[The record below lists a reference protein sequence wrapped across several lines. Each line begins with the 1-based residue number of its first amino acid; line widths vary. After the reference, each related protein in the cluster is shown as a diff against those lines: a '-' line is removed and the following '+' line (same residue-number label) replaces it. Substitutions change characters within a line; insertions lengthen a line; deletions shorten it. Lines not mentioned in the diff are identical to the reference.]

1 MDNLN
6 YKFEN
11 YLLKLARSK
20 RMSYEMMHK
29 KKEALF
35 WAMVNMLCI
44 IIVPVLLSFT
54 SFGIPVVKMITNLGL
69 LSNLF
74 MHTYVILRN
83 PKSLE
88 QEMSEDKFSSQQPG
102 QKEKILV
109 KLLRPP
115 KTVQTSSFELPSLQD
130 SPSPVAPQQITYDV
144 ETEIISRYFK
154 MEAGVL
160 ITPKGVVIKHCRC
173 PVLNYKCRLC
183 PFRTY
188 PLAYFKSWFW
198 GTAGLANEECPYCGV
213 GFIMFKDEYET
224 LLKGSYPLHHCICH
238 CYYCKYAKH
247 RPLRPRVNLI
257 PDINHC
263 SCICRQCRGIED
275 IVHGIQPLEDGKQFR
290 IFQIPLSNS
299 HEEKSS
305 HSLLSRVTTSF
316 NSRQFPLKSQILRN
330 IISIGDCKNLQIHS
344 EVWRRFGINPFN
356 LVTWI
361 ANLRAWVSNTIL
373 KRLVE
378 EMALIDHKLQWHG
391 LSLITIGEVGLDIL
405 RATAYSEQIS
415 REIPSLAQMLPF
427 LEICANQQYV
437 VQRIRELAVGN
448 NMREFSGQSTGNCR
462 DPMWSGYV
470 PSDSELV
477 MHLVM
482 TYLDAMLPPM
492 DLEPRKRTFS
502 TVFFSKSP
510 KMPPQNEIAIIQ
522 QNARPTSYQV
532 LVKGKI
538 CPIPTGHNNIF
549 FTLLLFIH
557 CIKKFHQS
565 TLGKTNIG
573 PAGLN
578 MLWIIDDV

>member
-1 MDNLN
+1 MDDFN

-54 SFGIPVVKMITNLGL
+54 SFGIPVVKMITNLCL
-69 LSNLF
+69 LSNLS
-74 MHTYVILRN
+74 MHMYVILRN

-88 QEMSEDKFSSQQPG
+88 QEMSEDKFSSQQLAP
-102 QKEKILV
+102 KDKILV
-109 KLLRPP
+109 KLIRPP
-115 KTVQTSSFELPSLQD
+115 KTEEAKPLDPPPSE
-130 SPSPVAPQQITYDV
+130 SYESPVATWHQISCDADTK
-144 ETEIISRYFK
+144 IISIYFK
-154 MEAGVL
+154 LETGAL
-160 ITPKGVVIKHCRC
+160 ITPKGVVIKPCRC

-183 PFRTY
+183 PFRAY

-198 GTAGLANEECPYCGV
+198 GGAELTNEECPYCGV
-213 GFIMFKDEYET
+213 GFVMYKDEYEN
-224 LLKGSYPLHHCICH
+224 LLKRSYPLHDCICH
-238 CYYCKYAKH
+238 CYYCRYAKD
-247 RPLRPRVNLI
+247 RPLQPRVNLI
-257 PDINHC
+257 PDSNHC

-275 IVHGIQPLEDGKQFR
+275 IIHGLQPLDDERQFR
-290 IFQIPLSNS
+290 IFKIPLSQYNEENS
-299 HEEKSS
+299 HY
-305 HSLLSRVTTSF
+305 SLLARETTS
-316 NSRQFPLKSQILRN
+316 NLRQSPIKSQILKN
-330 IISIGDCKNLQIHS
+330 ITNIGNCKNFQIHS

-361 ANLRAWVSNTIL
+361 ANLRAWISNTIL

-378 EMALIDHKLQWHG
+378 EMAMIDHKLQWHG
-391 LSLITIGEVGLDIL
+391 LSLIAIGEVGLDIL
-405 RATAYSEQIS
+405 RATACSEQIS
-415 REIPSLAQMLPF
+415 RNIPSLAQLLPF
-427 LEICANQQYV
+427 LKICGNQQYL

-448 NMREFSGQSTGNCR
+448 NMREFSGQSRGNCR
-462 DPMWSGYV
+462 DPMWSDYV

-477 MHLVM
+477 MHLVI
-482 TYLDAMLPPM
+482 TYFDAMLPPM
-492 DLEPRKRTFS
+492 DLEPRKQTFS
-502 TVFFSKSP
+502 TIFFSKTSE
-510 KMPPQNEIAIIQ
+510 MPPQREIAIIQ
-522 QNARPTSYQV
+522 QNACPPSYHV

-538 CPIPTGHNNIF
+538 CQIPSGHNNIF
-549 FTLLLFIH
+549 FALLLFIH

-578 MLWIIDDV
+578 MLWIIEDV